1 MIQSMT
7 GYGKAEQQINNKKFI
22 VELRS
27 LNSKN
32 IDLKTRI
39 PSVYREKEIEIRK
52 LIGKNLERG
61 KIDFSLNIENLVDVN
76 QNVINKNILIDY
88 LNQLKNVNPN
98 ADESTLMSA
107 CLRLPDVLKHEK
119 DILNEQ
125 EWENLKKTIKEA
137 IDKLIEYRKDEGKS
151 IETDLLTRIKHI
163 KKYLNEIN
171 NFDQGRI
178 DKIKEKLREAIN
190 QLQISVDENR
200 FEQELIYY
208 LEKYDI
214 NEEKVRLNNHL
225 DYFEKELASNHTAKG
240 KKLGFIS
247 QEMGREI
254 NTMGSKSNNSSMQ
267 QLVVGMKDELEKIK
281 EQILNSL

>member
-7 GYGKAEQQINNKKFI
+7 GYGKAEQQTKNKKFI
-22 VELRS
+22 IELRS

-52 LIGKNLERG
+52 LISKHLERG
-61 KIDFSLNIENLVDVN
+61 KIDFLLNIENLVDIN
-76 QNVINKNILIDY
+76 QNIINKNILVDY
-88 LNQLKNVNPN
+88 LNQLESIHPN
-98 ADESTLMSA
+98 ADDTNLISA

-119 DILNEQ
+119 EVLDEQ
-125 EWENLKKTIKEA
+125 EWESLKKTIQAA

-151 IETDLLTRIKHI
+151 IEKDLLTRIKHI
-163 KKYLNEIN
+163 RKYLKEIN
-171 NFDQGRI
+171 EFDQGRI
-178 DKIKEKLREAIN
+178 EKIKEKLREAIN
-190 QLQISVDENR
+190 QLQINVDENR

-254 NTMGSKSNNSSMQ
+254 NTMGSKSNDSGMQ

>member
-7 GYGKAEQQINNKKFI
+7 GYGKAEQQTENKKFI

-52 LIGKNLERG
+52 LINKHLERG

-76 QNVINKNILIDY
+76 QNTINKNVLVDY
-88 LNQLKNVNPN
+88 LNQLKSINPN
-98 ADESTLMSA
+98 VDDTVLMSA
-107 CLRLPDVLKHEK
+107 CLRLPDVLKQEK
-119 DILNEQ
+119 EVLDEQ

-137 IDKLIEYRKDEGKS
+137 IDKIIEYRKDEGKS
-151 IETDLLTRIKHI
+151 IEKDLLTRIKHI
-163 KKYLNEIN
+163 RKYLNEIN
-171 NFDQGRI
+171 TFDQGRI
-178 DKIKEKLREAIN
+178 EKIKEKLREAVN
-190 QLQISVDENR
+190 QLQINVDENR

-225 DYFEKELASNHTAKG
+225 DYFEKELTSNRTAKG

-254 NTMGSKSNNSSMQ
+254 NTMGSKSNDSSMQ

-281 EQILNSL
+281 EQVLNSL